1 MHSTNNK
8 LKIKTE
14 QSTVWNSQIIL
25 NNGQIHGNWSLFIH
39 HLWTQLL
46 KNLFFLIFFFKQR
59 FELSMG
65 KRTIWKKSSLPGLRW
80 LVSISLFNFF
90 FFIIQSFYYNKT
102 QFLSYRKLLSHF
114 ITMCI
119 FFQWAQITE
128 AQLTSKNISVALCAD
143 RAQIWFLG
151 FFDQHDIYMIN
162 STGMIGNN
170 SSAIFIDENWKTESH
185 VFKVGICLGWTKG

>member
-1 MHSTNNK
+1 MDATAEKS
-8 LKIKTE
+8 
-14 QSTVWNSQIIL
+14 
-25 NNGQIHGNWSLFIH
+25 
-39 HLWTQLL
+39 
-46 KNLFFLIFFFKQR
+46 FFLFFFFKQR

-65 KRTIWKKSSLPGLRW
+65 KRTIWKKVLYQDWDGWFPFLF
-80 LVSISLFNFF
+80 SIFF

-102 QFLSYRKLLSHF
+102 QFLSYRKLLSQF